1 MEFTICS
8 AVHQFPSLLSYN
20 FQKPQKEGYVIA
32 GEGVV
37 GGKNVRMKQGLG

>member
-8 AVHQFPSLLSYN
+8 AGHQFPSLLSYN

-32 GEGVV
+32 GEGV
-37 GGKNVRMKQGLG
+37 GGARMLE